1 MRAKSRRGKVFEV
14 VADDGQRQL
23 AHGGRGRQ
31 AFQLQRQAFLRAAR
45 ADAGRVEVLQV
56 AQGDAEFFEQ
66 GFAQL
71 VVFG

>member
-1 MRAKSRRGKVFEV
+1 L
-14 VADDGQRQL
+14 QRQL
-23 AHGGRGRQ
+23 RTARRGQ

-45 ADAGRVEVLQV
+45 TDPRRVEVLQV